1 MKQLPPPLMP
11 QYGKGYGGGWGGQ
24 PVLYGMQRSMGTTT
38 GVGGGA
44 RVGVPMD
51 VGQEER
57 KRQMLRMQQEQLI
70 QAQQVRRMQWQVIP
84 PCTQGH
90 PLQG

>member
-1 MKQLPPPLMP
+1 MTTKGAIWTSEGQWSSVQPMKQLPPPLMP

-44 RVGVPMD
+44 
-51 VGQEER
+51 
-57 KRQMLRMQQEQLI
+57 
-70 QAQQVRRMQWQVIP
+70 
-84 PCTQGH
+84 
-90 PLQG
+90 